1 MSSVIIENVSRFW
14 RFAGLMLLIGGV
26 GLGALWMM
34 PGVRERV
41 LWHFESWRVQIRY
54 ALKPPQAAVFVPE
67 ATISPLAVTPSQTLA
82 TPTVTPT
89 ALPVLAEASS
99 VAVTPTALPTP
110 TPTPLPP
117 EVHLTGGRYYDQHG
131 LWNYC
136 APATLAIAL
145 SYWGWEG
152 DRTDIGRVVKPFEK
166 DKNVMPYEL
175 ADYVESYT
183 GLRALV
189 RAGGTLDLLKRL
201 VAAGFPVVIEKGVY
215 LRDYNGRLGWM
226 GHYTVVSGYEEAA
239 GRFITQDAYFS
250 PDYPVTYED
259 LLWQWRSFNYVF
271 LVIYPPEREAEVMAV
286 LGPYADATESYRRA
300 MQTASYEA
308 SALSGLEQF
317 FALFNYGTSLVNL
330 QDYAGAAR
338 AYDQAFS
345 LMASLPEDK
354 RPWRMMWYQTGPYFA
369 YYYTGRYWDVIRLA
383 DTTIGA
389 ADQPYIEES
398 FIWRARARLALGD
411 TAGAAEDVR
420 TALEYHPGFIPA
432 VELAQAMHLQP

>member
-1 MSSVIIENVSRFW
+1 MSGVIIKNVSRFW
-14 RFAGLMLLIGGV
+14 RFLGLVLLIGGV
-26 GLGALWMM
+26 GLGTVWMV

-41 LWHFESWRVQIRY
+41 VWHLEAWRVQVRY
-54 ALKPPQAAVFVPE
+54 ALKPPQEAVFVPE
-67 ATISPLAVTPSQTLA
+67 STLPTMPLVSSPTALPPTATPSHPIDEAVNSHPTA
-82 TPTVTPT
+82 TPTV
-89 ALPVLAEASS
+89 
-99 VAVTPTALPTP
+99 LPTP

-117 EVHLTGGRYYDQHG
+117 EAYISGGRYYDQHG

-145 SYWGWEG
+145 SYWGWQG

-175 ADYVESYT
+175 ADYVEKYT

-189 RAGGTLDLLKRL
+189 RAGGTLDLLKGL
-201 VAAGFPVVIEKGVY
+201 VAAGFPVMIEKGVY

-226 GHYTVVSGYEEAA
+226 GHYTVVSGYQDATQ
-239 GRFITQDAYFS
+239 RFITQDAYFS
-250 PDYPVTYED
+250 PDYLVTYDD

-271 LVIYPPEREAEVMAV
+271 LVVYPPEREAEVLAV
-286 LGPYADATESYRRA
+286 LGPYADVTESYRRA
-300 MQTASYEA
+300 MQVASYEA

-330 QDYAGAAR
+330 QDYAGAAH
-338 AYDQAFS
+338 AYDQAFT
-345 LMASLPEDK
+345 LMANLPEDK
-354 RPWRMMWYQTGPYFA
+354 RPWRIMWYQTGPYFA

-432 VELAQAMHLQP
+432 VEMAQAMHLQP